1 MGLFKA
7 KQLAFARAAG
17 ISRRG
22 IHDPELPS
30 LLDRTPGGP
39 APLHFPWK
47 AAPATGEVIEVAPG
61 ILWTRIALPFR
72 LDHVNIFL
80 IDDGDGWAVL
90 DTGISDA
97 PTRQVW
103 ETLVAGPL
111 AGRRLTR
118 LIVSH
123 MHPDHIGLAGWLCE
137 RFGLPMLTTQTS
149 YLSCINI
156 SLSPGAMEAK
166 PYQDFY
172 RRHGMDDATAALVA
186 TQGHGYLRMVTPLP
200 PTFRRLV
207 AGDTLTIGGR
217 DFDVMTGDGH
227 APEQLMLYLRE
238 ENLFLAADQVLAKI
252 TPNIGVWAV
261 DPDGD
266 PLGLFLRSL
275 RAIEKTIP
283 VDALVLPGHQ
293 LPFRGLHERA
303 RELADHHEERCGL
316 IAAACETAAR
326 SVADLVPVVFT
337 RTLDPH
343 QLSFAFSEV
352 HAHVNYMVG
361 RGELVWQQDGAGHL
375 RVAGS

>member
-1 MGLFKA
+1 MLNRSQA
-7 KQLAFARAAG
+7 
-17 ISRRG
+17 
-22 IHDPELPS
+22 
-30 LLDRTPGGP
+30 GP
-39 APLHFPWK
+39 ATLDFPWP
-47 AAPATGEVIEVAPG
+47 AAPATGEVMEVAPG
-61 ILWTRIALPFR
+61 ILWTRIPLPFR

-80 IDDGDGWAVL
+80 IEDGDGWAVL
-90 DTGISDA
+90 DTGISDK

-137 RFGLPMLTTQTS
+137 RFDMPMLTTQTS

-172 RRHGMDDATAALVA
+172 RRHGMSQETAALVA

-200 PTFRRLV
+200 PTFNRLV

-217 DFDVMTGDGH
+217 AFEVLTGDGH

-252 TPNIGVWAV
+252 TPNISVWAV
-261 DPDGD
+261 DPYGD

-275 RAIEKTIP
+275 HEIERAIPE
-283 VDALVLPGHQ
+283 DALVLPGHQ
-293 LPFRGLHERA
+293 LPFRGLHVRA
-303 RELADHHEERCGL
+303 RELAAHHEERCEL
-316 IAAACETAAR
+316 IAAACMAAPKT
-326 SVADLVPVVFT
+326 VAELVPVIFT
-337 RTLDPH
+337 RALDPH
-343 QLSFAFSEV
+343 QLSFAFSEL
-352 HAHVNYMVG
+352 HAHVNRMVV
-361 RGELVWQQDGAGHL
+361 RGELTWLHEDGGLL
-375 RVAGS
+375 RLTATA